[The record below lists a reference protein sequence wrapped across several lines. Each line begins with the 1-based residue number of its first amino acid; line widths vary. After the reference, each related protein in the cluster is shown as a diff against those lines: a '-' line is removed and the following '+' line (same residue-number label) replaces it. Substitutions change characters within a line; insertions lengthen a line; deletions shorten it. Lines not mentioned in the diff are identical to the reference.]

1 MNWTEGMLDN
11 SMTAVREQH
20 ETHIT
25 VLRIEGP
32 LDSAVQGEVRRK
44 VLALLSAGKRNILL
58 DLDRVS
64 MVDAAG
70 LGVLA
75 DVYNLTKT
83 AGGELRVAN
92 VARLVREIL
101 ERVRLLDLL
110 TADAVFLTDPGSGQ

>member
-1 MNWTEGMLDN
+1 MLDN
-11 SMTAVREQH
+11 SMTAVLEQD
-20 ETHIT
+20 EAHIA

-32 LDSAVQGEVRRK
+32 LDSAVQDEVRRK

-64 MVDAAG
+64 TVDAAG

-92 VARLVREIL
+92 VARRVREIL
-101 ERVRLLDLL
+101 ERVGLLDLL
-110 TADAVFLTDPGSGQ
+110 TADAVFLTDSGSGP